1 MKFAKSPEQGAET
14 SVLLATA
21 AAGRASGG
29 YWVDGK
35 RLGKRKSV
43 LPTVWASHSADC
55 RDAGP
60 GGSLIV
66 GASFCDAAEIS
77 FKVIQ
82 KSWATASW
90 LRS

>member
-1 MKFAKSPEQGAET
+1 MVKGPAQPAEAPEAVMKFAKSPEQGAET

-60 GGSLIV
+60 GGSLASGF
-66 GASFCDAAEIS
+66 GADC
-77 FKVIQ
+77 
-82 KSWATASW
+82 
-90 LRS
+90 RG